1 MRNTS
6 LLAGRTLLVSGPA
19 SLRLIEGEAIV
30 LGAPFER
37 EEKLLVREE
46 KQIPVEAVTDS
57 VVQTSLGD
65 AASLTEI
72 EGTTIPNSWKS
83 FAEAALEI
91 PCPKVL
97 AIGDVDSGKSTLCTY
112 LANLLLNEYPNVSV
126 IDADVGQSDIGP
138 PTTIGLGVTDGY
150 LLSLADLDPLSMF
163 FVGHTS
169 PAPAMDKVILGIKKL
184 MELRSMDHDPIIINT
199 DGWIADDE
207 ACAFKT
213 RMINEISPDLVVVI
227 QSDYEADHIVGATRT
242 TAIKVQS
249 PTIIRKRTRDERR
262 RLRELS
268 YRKHLTGAVT
278 RHINFDKVKL
288 KGADVRNGRLLAATQ
303 KLQSI
308 VGFLNDDDLL
318 LGIGI
323 LKGVEQ
329 RDGILRIYTPV
340 KRPAN
345 SIEFGAVKLNE
356 DGKEIPSPVE
366 LNLAKIAS

>member
-1 MRNTS
+1 MRNTT
-6 LLAGRTLLVSGPA
+6 LPAGRTLLVSGPA
-19 SLRLIEGEAIV
+19 SLRLIEGEVTV

-57 VVQTSLGD
+57 VIQTSLGNS
-65 AASLTEI
+65 ASLTEI
-72 EGTTIPNSWKS
+72 EGTTIPSSWKT
-83 FAEAALEI
+83 FAEAALKM

-112 LANLLLNEYPNVSV
+112 LVNILLNEYPNVSV

-138 PTTIGLGVTDGY
+138 PTTIGLGMTDGY
-150 LLSLADLDPLSMF
+150 LLSLADLDPASMF

-169 PAPAMDKVILGIKKL
+169 PASATDKVILGIKKL

-199 DGWIADDE
+199 DGWIADEE
-207 ACAFKT
+207 ACAFKA
-213 RMINEISPDLVVVI
+213 RMINEISPDLVVAI
-227 QSDYEADHIVGATRT
+227 QSDCEADPIMETVRT

-249 PTIIRKRTRDERR
+249 PTVIRKRTRDERR
-262 RLRELS
+262 KLRELS

-278 RHINFDKVKL
+278 RHIDFDKVRL
-288 KGADVRNGRLLAATQ
+288 KGSEVRNGRLLAATQ
-303 KLQSI
+303 KLHSI
-308 VGFLNDDDLL
+308 VGFLNDNDLL

-329 RDGILRIYTPV
+329 RNGILRIYTPV
-340 KRPAN
+340 KAPAN
-345 SIEFGAVKLNE
+345 TIEFGAVKLSE
-356 DGKEIPSPVE
+356 EGKEIPCPME
-366 LNLAKIAS
+366 PNQEKMAS